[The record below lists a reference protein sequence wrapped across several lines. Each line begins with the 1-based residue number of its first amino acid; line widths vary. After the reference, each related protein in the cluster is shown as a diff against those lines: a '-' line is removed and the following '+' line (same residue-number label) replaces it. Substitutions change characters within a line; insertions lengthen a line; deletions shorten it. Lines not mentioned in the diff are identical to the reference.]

1 MKAREI
7 LMVLLGFI
15 AGVVAGFIIYRRRKQ
30 ILQRLELLSETIQE
44 TQIYEKVRYYI
55 EDIKHSLVNLVES
68 SRGMPG
74 EKEDEILKIVEE
86 KIKRLE
92 DIISSEK

>member
-7 LMVLLGFI
+7 LMVLIGFV

-44 TQIYEKVRYYI
+44 TQLYEKAKYYI
-55 EDIKHSLVNLVES
+55 EDIKHSLVNLLEN
-68 SRGMPG
+68 SRGMPRD
-74 EKEDEILKIVEE
+74 KEDEILSIVEE

-92 DIISSEK
+92 DIISSER